1 MGELKTRLRQAW
13 QKVPSATL
21 KELPHSLPRC
31 LKNVIKK
38 GDIQATEI
46 VHGKT
51 CKHGLL
57 TCKAL

>member
-21 KELPHSLPRC
+21 KELPHSLPRR

-38 GDIQATEI
+38 GDIRLLKLSVE
-46 VHGKT
+46 
-51 CKHGLL
+51 KHVNMG
-57 TCKAL
+57 C